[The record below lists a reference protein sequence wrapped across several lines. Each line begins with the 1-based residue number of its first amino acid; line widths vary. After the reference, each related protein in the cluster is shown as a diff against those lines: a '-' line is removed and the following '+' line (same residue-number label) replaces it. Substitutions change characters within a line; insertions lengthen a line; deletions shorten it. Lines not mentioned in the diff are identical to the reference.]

1 MRPPLPTVGTFGP
14 GSAQPLFPLRRLTH
28 TSLMTAPA
36 PGHRP
41 VDVTPVGRP
50 PDEPPHPRPTVFV
63 AEDEPDLLELV
74 EVFLEM
80 DGFDVIATARDGG
93 EALQRYLAYDPPPIP
108 NVVVL
113 DNRMPVL
120 DGLEVAQR
128 ILDHHPP
135 QVVVLFTAN
144 LDERTE
150 ARARDIGVSACVS
163 KRDAAELSTVL
174 RDLLAA

>member
-1 MRPPLPTVGTFGP
+1 M
-14 GSAQPLFPLRRLTH
+14 TH
-28 TSLMTAPA
+28 
-36 PGHRP
+36 
-41 VDVTPVGRP
+41 
-50 PDEPPHPRPTVFV
+50 PDHRPTVFV

-80 DGFDVIATARDGG
+80 DGFDVVATAKDGG
-93 EALQRYLAYDPPPIP
+93 EALRRYLAYDPPPIP

-120 DGLEVAQR
+120 SGLEVAER

-144 LDERTE
+144 LDEHVAAE
-150 ARARDIGVSACVS
+150 ARHLGIAACVS
-163 KRDAAELSTVL
+163 KRDAAQLSTIL
-174 RDLLAA
+174 RGLLAA